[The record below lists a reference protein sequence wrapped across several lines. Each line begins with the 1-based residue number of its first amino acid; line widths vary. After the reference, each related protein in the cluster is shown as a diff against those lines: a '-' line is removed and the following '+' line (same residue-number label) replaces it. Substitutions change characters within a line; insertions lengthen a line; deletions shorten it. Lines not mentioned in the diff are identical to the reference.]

1 MGCCGDGVCTIMGVG
16 GRGTHMLFVIGLY
29 GLKCLRE
36 HIYCASYFRCEDFP
50 HLIIILPSCSYK
62 SPWVLH
68 YFNGTP
74 YVTLT
79 WLEYVMFGILCI
91 PSVCLKLDLYHF
103 PFTVCPLPLWCIL
116 YWCWL
121 FHLLTTTSIVPFFNF
136 RSTFLTPNLY
146 YLFYYFSNSTI

>member
-1 MGCCGDGVCTIMGVG
+1 
-16 GRGTHMLFVIGLY
+16 MLFVIGLY

-36 HIYCASYFRCEDFP
+36 HIYCASYFICEDFP
-50 HLIIILPSCSYK
+50 HLIFILPSCSYK

-68 YFNGTP
+68 NFNGKWLNLLLFVLFRHIFIFTP

-79 WLEYVMFGILCI
+79 RLEYVMFGILCI